1 MNAPKTP
8 ASELP
13 YLLIL
18 PVWLISLAQAALH
31 WKAVDF
37 GPLSYSENLRQII
50 LAVTLISAGMQTIFS
65 SFFLSVLGLKISN
78 RTPPSPQ

>member
-8 ASELP
+8 ASKLP

-18 PVWLISLAQAALH
+18 AVW
-31 WKAVDF
+31 
-37 GPLSYSENLRQII
+37 
-50 LAVTLISAGMQTIFS
+50 LISAGMQTIFL

>member
-8 ASELP
+8 ASKLP
-13 YLLIL
+13 YLL
-18 PVWLISLAQAALH
+18 
-31 WKAVDF
+31 
-37 GPLSYSENLRQII
+37 I

-78 RTPPSPQ
+78 RTLPSPQ